1 MVETFPN
8 LVKEINL
15 RIQVVQQ
22 STNRINTKQNRKHPY
37 TYHGQTG
44 ETYNKEKIQKAA
56 REKWDK
62 NLNYQSY
69 LIRNLR
75 GEKTGR

>member
-22 STNRINTKQNRKHPY
+22 STNRINTKHNRKHPY

-44 ETYNKEKIQKAA
+44 ETYNKEKI
-56 REKWDK
+56 
-62 NLNYQSY
+62 
-69 LIRNLR
+69 
-75 GEKTGR
+75 